1 MQGCCPLS
9 PSVIIVISNKHPPIP
24 ADIRGCCAP
33 EKIPK
38 RRLMHL
44 GVFWDVLYNSVL
56 SALKSIHVRFSWDRE
71 PRASPG
77 GQENYGWTGE
87 ASSRQATRWKSYA
100 PPARPFW
107 PMGVHTR
114 GSWFGWHPNSV
125 ACAGVA
131 VGHGRAAP
139 ETALS
144 RGPRC
149 LQGRACPLR
158 PPAHTFQTGPISQR
172 GTSRPL
178 TAKGPRP
185 SWAQPGPPALTY
197 CVALGK
203 FLSLSEPFRARLS
216 NPHQALPS
224 TLCLPYSPFKPQGLP
239 SGPSPSR
246 RELSLSLTAGG
257 MFTRNCPRSLSTSSV
272 SFPSDFSI
280 SRRVSLRD
288 RFSLDTPLI

>member
-1 MQGCCPLS
+1 MQGRRPLS

-24 ADIRGCCAP
+24 ADICGCCAP

-38 RRLMHL
+38 RRLMRL
-44 GVFWDVLYNSVL
+44 GVFWDVLYNSVP
-56 SALKSIHVRFSWDRE
+56 SALKSIHVRFSWDQE
-71 PRASPG
+71 PRDSPG
-77 GQENYGWTGE
+77 ARENYRWMGE

-107 PMGVHTR
+107 PMGAHTR
-114 GSWFGWHPNSV
+114 GSRFGWHPNSV

-131 VGHGRAAP
+131 VGRGRAAP

-149 LQGRACPLR
+149 LQGRARPLR

-197 CVALGK
+197 CVASSK
-203 FLSLSEPFRARLS
+203 FLSLSEPLRARLS
-216 NPHQALPS
+216 NPTRLCPPLSASPALHSSPRA
-224 TLCLPYSPFKPQGLP
+224 CLL
-239 SGPSPSR
+239 GPHRPGES
-246 RELSLSLTAGG
+246 
-257 MFTRNCPRSLSTSSV
+257 CHCH
-272 SFPSDFSI
+272 
-280 SRRVSLRD
+280 
-288 RFSLDTPLI
+288 